1 MTDKGNDRLNAKP
14 WTASKPPERIL
25 VIRLQAIGDV
35 VLCFPV
41 LQQLKNSYPNA
52 EIDFLTRKNM
62 KGITQNL
69 SSINKVITITK
80 SQRIWRQALDIARLL
95 PFLLARKYDVV
106 IDLQRSVITQK
117 LLRLLLPKAW
127 AVFELK
133 GLLPATERY
142 RRAVG
147 AIGINLASDYPLLQL
162 KIAKKGHHLLSK
174 NGWDGVSEIVL
185 LNPAGF
191 YKSRNWPIENY
202 VAFAQ
207 QWQDIFP
214 NTQFLIM
221 GDERIASKGIFLKE
235 QLGNSLINLQNKT
248 TIEEAFCILSKL
260 RFMLSEDS
268 GLYWMAWV
276 QKVPSIAMY
285 GSTPGGLMN
294 MGGSHAKFLTSTD
307 LPCGDCYLADCKF
320 SEVPPC
326 LSRYTP
332 EIMIASALE
341 LLNRNK

>member
-14 WTASKPPERIL
+14 WTATKPPERIL

-41 LQQLKNSYPNA
+41 LQQLKNTYPNA
-52 EIDFLTRKNM
+52 EIDFITRKKM
-62 KGITQNL
+62 KDIAQNL
-69 SSINKVITITK
+69 SSINKVITITN
-80 SQRIWRQALDIARLL
+80 SQRIWRQALDIARLF

-106 IDLQRSVITQK
+106 IDLQRSVISQK
-117 LLRLLLPKAW
+117 LRRFLSPKGW
-127 AVFELK
+127 AEFERK
-133 GLLPATERY
+133 ALLPATQRY
-142 RRAVG
+142 CRAVD
-147 AIGINLASDYPLLQL
+147 ASGLNTALVHPQLQL
-162 KIAKKGHHLLSK
+162 KNAEKGRQLLLE
-174 NGWDGVSEIVL
+174 NGWDGTSDIVA

-191 YKSRNWPIENY
+191 FKSRNWPIENY
-202 VAFAQ
+202 VAFAK
-207 QWQDIFP
+207 QWKTIFT

-221 GDERIASKGIFLKE
+221 GDKRIEEKAIFLKE
-235 QLGNSLINLQNKT
+235 QLGNDLINLQNKT
-248 TIEEAFCILSKL
+248 SLEEAFCLLSKL

-332 EIMIASALE
+332 EMMIASALE